1 MTLSQNHNK
10 EAEGVAYEDGTAD
23 NSISQTLLP
32 HVSLVAG
39 TTWLPTETMSLT
51 ASESMRWAVPATLTT
66 ALLAPRLRCLC

>member
-1 MTLSQNHNK
+1 
-10 EAEGVAYEDGTAD
+10 
-23 NSISQTLLP
+23 LLP